1 MTPSFDSLVTATA
14 HEEGRYSVRI
24 VYGPN
29 GCSIKCADLEFVK
42 KQRKAMTAKKKA
54 KPKDEREFDAS
65 RAARRTG
72 KNIVKNLH
80 EIEKWDGFLTLYVP
94 TTRYVVADHA
104 KSKRTTLCRR
114 LIELKDCLAHFAK
127 EFTSEYPSG
136 WFVYWFE
143 VNKFDQIH
151 VHACIKSGLSPR
163 EFAAWATPVW
173 RNICRTKLPASTRMR
188 NGKRP
193 VKVTPHHPNQVG
205 YACRKRKWQ
214 CRVMLAG
221 IANELKVKTTG
232 VIGKKNCQFVQ
243 AQRVT
248 VNRATFMQIADAI
261 SKDLK
266 QGCMNRTAATQLAAS
281 SKSTQGHPSL
291 NILQLARI
299 RGGNFWHGF
308 VSEELWARIAQL
320 LSSARHGPSER
331 PKGISQ
337 GQPLAGTELAA

>member
-1 MTPSFDSLVTATA
+1 VTPSFDSLVTATA

-24 VYGPN
+24 VNGPN

-80 EIEKWDGFLTLYVP
+80 EIERWGGFLTLYVP
-94 TTRYVVADHA
+94 TTRNVVADDA
-104 KSKRTTLCRR
+104 KSNRTTLCRR

-143 VNKFDQIH
+143 VNKFGQIH
-151 VHACIKSGLSPR
+151 VHACVKSGLSPR

-193 VKVTPHHPNQVG
+193 VKVTPYHPSQVG

-221 IANELKVKTTG
+221 IAYDLKVKTTG
-232 VIGKKNCQFVQ
+232 IIGKKNCQFVQ

-248 VNRATFMQIADAI
+248 INRGTFMQIADAI
-261 SKDLK
+261 SEDHK
-266 QGCMNRTAATQLAAS
+266 QGGINRTMANPLAAS
-281 SKSTQGHPSL
+281 NKLTQGEPSL

-308 VSEELWARIAQL
+308 VSEELWARIALL
-320 LSSARHGPSER
+320 LSSGRHGPLER
-331 PKGISQ
+331 PQ
-337 GQPLAGTELAA
+337 GSNQDQHSPFAELAA